1 MNDLTD
7 IEAIIAPRK
16 LGMVATFAQPWEART
31 FALTLALVEQK
42 LFTLQDFQ
50 QALIARIAI
59 HEASTCI
66 VGTEDYYTK
75 WIEAL
80 EHLLESKGL
89 LKAKRLSDLE
99 KEIVSEAASRKDH
112 QHSMARDE
120 AGQLKILP
128 ITVDAGRPI

>member
-1 MNDLTD
+1 MNDITD
-7 IEAIIAPRK
+7 IEAIIASK
-16 LGMVATFAQPWEART
+16 KSGTVATFAQPWEART
-31 FALTLALVEQK
+31 FALTLALVEHK

-59 HEASTCI
+59 HEAATCI
-66 VGTEDYYTK
+66 IGTEDYYTK

-80 EHLLESKGL
+80 EYLLESKGL

-99 KEIVSEAASRKDH
+99 KEIVSDAASRKDH